1 MLTCAETTGGQ
12 PSSGGGVRM
21 RSAVYLPLPAVYLPL
36 EPAAADER
44 ARAYPSAVY
53 LPREY
58 ALQPQGGRVAG
69 GVHLAREPVA
79 PRLSRAHALV
89 LGRVRGQN

>member
-1 MLTCAETTGGQ
+1 MLTCAETAGGQ

-36 EPAAADER
+36 EPAAADQR
-44 ARAYPSAVY
+44 ARGYPSAVY

-69 GVHLAREPVA
+69 GVHL
-79 PRLSRAHALV
+79 
-89 LGRVRGQN
+89 GG